1 MLSLTQLIKVTP
13 PLIFAVA
20 VATIGSFQYGYN
32 TGVINAPE
40 NIIKN
45 FLNYTLKERSKNSP
59 SEVLLTTLWSVS
71 VAIFSVGGM
80 IGSFSVGLFVNR
92 FGRRNS
98 MLIVNL
104 LAIVGGCLM
113 GFCKL
118 AKSFEML
125 ILGRL
130 VIGIFCGLCTGFVPM
145 YIGEISPTAL
155 RGAFGTLNQLG
166 IVIGILVAQIFGL
179 EVILGSEKLWPI
191 LLGFTIIPAVLQS
204 AALPFCPESPRFLL
218 INRKEEEN
226 AKEILQRL
234 WGTQDVSQ
242 DIQEMQD
249 ESVRMS
255 QEKQVT
261 VLELF
266 RAPSYRQPILISIV
280 LQLSQ
285 QLSGINAVF
294 YYSTGI
300 FEDAGVEEP
309 IYATI
314 GAGVVNT
321 VFTVVSLFLVERA
334 GRRTLHMIGLGG
346 MAFCSIL
353 MTVSLLLRSEYNGMS
368 YVCIAAILIFV
379 AFFEVGPGPIP
390 WFIVAELFSQG
401 PRPAAM
407 AVAGC
412 SNWTSNFLVGLLFP
426 SAIFYLGAYVFIVFT
441 GFLVIFL
448 VFTFF
453 KVPET
458 RGRTFEDITRGFE
471 GQAQETSR
479 SGKGPIMEMNSIQPV
494 KESTTN
500 V

>member
-1 MLSLTQLIKVTP
+1 MDNRQNVTP
-13 PLIFAVA
+13 ALIFAIA
-20 VATIGSFQYGYN
+20 VATIGSFQFGYN

-40 NIIKN
+40 TIIKEFIN
-45 FLNYTLKERSKNSP
+45 KTLTDKANAPP
-59 SEVLLTTLWSVS
+59 SEVLLTNLWSWS
-71 VAIFSVGGM
+71 VAIFSIGGM

-104 LAIVGGCLM
+104 LAATGGCLM
-113 GFCKL
+113 GLCKI
-118 AKSFEML
+118 AESVEML

-130 VIGIFCGLCTGFVPM
+130 VIGLFCGLCTGFVPM

-179 EVILGSEKLWPI
+179 ELILGSEELWPV
-191 LLGFTIIPAVLQS
+191 LLGFTILPAILQS
-204 AALPFCPESPRFLL
+204 AALPCCPESPRFLL
-218 INRKEEEN
+218 INRKKEEN
-226 AKEILQRL
+226 ATRILQRL

-242 DIQEMQD
+242 DIQEMKD
-249 ESVRMS
+249 ESARMS

-266 RAPSYRQPILISIV
+266 RVSSYRQPIIISIV

-285 QLSGINAVF
+285 QLSGINA
-294 YYSTGI
+294 
-300 FEDAGVEEP
+300 
-309 IYATI
+309 
-314 GAGVVNT
+314 
-321 VFTVVSLFLVERA
+321 LFLVERA

-346 MAFCSIL
+346 MAFCSML
-353 MTVSLLLRSEYNGMS
+353 MTVSLLLKNHYNGMS
-368 YVCIAAILIFV
+368 FVCIGAILVFV
-379 AFFEVGPGPIP
+379 AFFEIGPGPIP

-426 SAIFYLGAYVFIVFT
+426 SAAYYLGAYVFIIFT
-441 GFLVIFL
+441 GFLITFL
-448 VFTFF
+448 AFTFF

-458 RGRTFEDITRGFE
+458 RGRTFEDITRAFE
-471 GQAQETSR
+471 GQAHGADR
-479 SGKGPIMEMNSIQPV
+479 SGKDGVMEMNSIEPA
-494 KESTTN
+494 KETTTN

>member
-1 MLSLTQLIKVTP
+1 MGTQKVTP
-13 PLIFAVA
+13 SLIFAIA
-20 VATIGSFQYGYN
+20 IATIGSFQFGYN

-40 NIIKN
+40 MIIKD
-45 FLNYTLKERSKNSP
+45 FLNYTLEERLDNVPSKE
-59 SEVLLTTLWSVS
+59 LLTSLWSLS

-104 LAIVGGCLM
+104 LAIAGGCFM

-118 AKSFEML
+118 AESFEML

-130 VIGIFCGLCTGFVPM
+130 IIGLFCGLCTGFVPM

-166 IVIGILVAQIFGL
+166 IVIGILIAQIFGL
-179 EVILGSEKLWPI
+179 EVILGSEELWPV

-204 AALPFCPESPRFLL
+204 VALPFCPESPRFLL
-218 INRKEEEN
+218 INRKEEEK
-226 AKEILQRL
+226 AKETLQQL

-242 DIQEMQD
+242 DMQEMKD
-249 ESVRMS
+249 ESARMA
-255 QEKQVT
+255 QEKRVT

-266 RAPSYRQPILISIV
+266 RAPNYRQPIMISIV

-300 FEDAGVEEP
+300 FKDAGVQEP

-321 VFTVVSLFLVERA
+321 VFTVVSLFLVEKA

-353 MTVSLLLRSEYNGMS
+353 MTVSLLLKDHYTWMS
-368 YVCIAAILIFV
+368 FVCIGAILVFV
-379 AFFEVGPGPIP
+379 AFFEIGPGPIP

-426 SAIFYLGAYVFIVFT
+426 SAASYLGAYVFIIFST
-441 GFLVIFL
+441 FLVIFL
-448 VFTFF
+448 IFTFF

-458 RGRTFEDITRGFE
+458 RGRTFEDITRAFE
-471 GQAQETSR
+471 GQAGDR
-479 SGKGPIMEMNSIQPV
+479 SGKGSNMEMNSMQPF
-494 KESTTN
+494 KQSTTP

>member
-1 MLSLTQLIKVTP
+1 MGTPKVTA
-13 PLIFAVA
+13 PLIFATT
-20 VATIGSFQYGYN
+20 VATIGSFQFGYN

-40 NIIKN
+40 MIIKD
-45 FLNYTLKERSKNSP
+45 FLNYTLEDKLSKP
-59 SEVLLTTLWSVS
+59 PTEVLLTSLWSLS

-104 LAIVGGCLM
+104 LAITGGCLM

-118 AKSFEML
+118 AASVEML
-125 ILGRL
+125 IIGRL
-130 VIGIFCGLCTGFVPM
+130 IIGLFCGLCTGFVPM

-179 EVILGSEKLWPI
+179 KVIFGTEELWPV

-218 INRKEEEN
+218 INRKEEDN
-226 AKEILQRL
+226 AKKILQRL
-234 WGTQDVSQ
+234 WGTQDVAQ
-242 DIQEMQD
+242 DIQEMKD
-249 ESVRMS
+249 ESVRMA

-266 RAPSYRQPILISIV
+266 RAPSYRQPIVISLM

-300 FEDAGVEEP
+300 FKDAGVKEP

-314 GAGVVNT
+314 GAGIVNT
-321 VFTVVSLFLVERA
+321 VFTVVSVFLVERA
-334 GRRTLHMIGLGG
+334 GRRTLHLIGLGG

-353 MTVSLLLRSEYNGMS
+353 MTISLLLKDNYTWMS
-368 YVCIAAILIFV
+368 FVCIAAILVFV
-379 AFFEVGPGPIP
+379 AFFEIGPGPIP

-401 PRPAAM
+401 PRPTAM

-426 SAIFYLGAYVFIVFT
+426 SAIFYLGPYVFIIFT
-441 GFLVIFL
+441 AFLVIFL
-448 VFTFF
+448 IFTFF

-458 RGRTFEDITRGFE
+458 RGRTFEEITRAFE
-471 GQAQETSR
+471 GQLHERPQE
-479 SGKGPIMEMNSIQPV
+479 KGPMVEMNSIQPV
-494 KESTTN
+494 KESATN

>member
-1 MLSLTQLIKVTP
+1 MGTHKVTA
-13 PLIFAVA
+13 PLIFAITI
-20 VATIGSFQYGYN
+20 ATIGSFQFGYN

-40 NIIKN
+40 VIIRD
-45 FLNYTLKERSKNSP
+45 FINYTLEEHLENVP
-59 SEVLLTTLWSVS
+59 SDVLLTSLWSLS

-104 LAIVGGCLM
+104 LAITGGCLM
-113 GFCKL
+113 GFCKI
-118 AKSFEML
+118 AESVAML

-130 VIGIFCGLCTGFVPM
+130 IIGLFCGLCTGFVPM

-179 EVILGSEKLWPI
+179 NIILGTEDLWPV
-191 LLGFTIIPAVLQS
+191 LLGFTILPSFLQII
-204 AALPFCPESPRFLL
+204 ALPFCPESPRFLL
-218 INRKEEEN
+218 INRKEEDS
-226 AKEILQRL
+226 ARKILQRL
-234 WGTQDVSQ
+234 WGTQDVAQ
-242 DIQEMQD
+242 DIQEMKD

-255 QEKQVT
+255 QEKQAT

-266 RAPSYRQPILISIV
+266 RSPNYQQPIMISIM

-300 FEDAGVEEP
+300 FKDAGVKEP

-321 VFTVVSLFLVERA
+321 IFTVVSLFLVERA

-346 MAFCSIL
+346 MACCSIL
-353 MTVSLLLRSEYNGMS
+353 MTISLLLKDDYNWMS
-368 YVCIAAILIFV
+368 FLCIGAILVFV
-379 AFFEVGPGPIP
+379 AFFEIGPGPIP

-426 SAIFYLGAYVFIVFT
+426 SAAKYLGPYVFIVFT

-448 VFTFF
+448 VFTYF

-471 GQAQETSR
+471 GQAHMANRAE
-479 SGKGPIMEMNSIQPV
+479 KAAMEMNSMQPD
-494 KESTTN
+494 KDTTN

>member
-1 MLSLTQLIKVTP
+1 MGTRKVTA
-13 PLIFAVA
+13 PLIFAIT
-20 VATIGSFQYGYN
+20 VATIGSFQFGYH

-40 NIIKN
+40 MIIRD
-45 FLNYTLKERSKNSP
+45 FINYTLEEQLENLP
-59 SEVLLTTLWSVS
+59 SEVLLTSLWSLS

-104 LAIVGGCLM
+104 LAITGSCLM
-113 GFCKL
+113 GFCKI
-118 AKSFEML
+118 AESVAML

-130 VIGIFCGLCTGFVPM
+130 IIGLFCGLCTGFVPM
-145 YIGEISPTAL
+145 YIGEISPTTL

-166 IVIGILVAQIFGL
+166 IVIGILVAQFFGL
-179 EVILGSEKLWPI
+179 KIILGTEDLWPV
-191 LLGFTIIPAVLQS
+191 LLGFTILPSFLQII
-204 AALPFCPESPRFLL
+204 ALPFCPESPRFLL
-218 INRKEEEN
+218 INRKEEDS
-226 AKEILQRL
+226 ARKILQQL
-234 WGTQDVSQ
+234 WGTQDVTQ
-242 DIQEMQD
+242 DIQEMKD

-255 QEKQVT
+255 QEKQAT

-266 RAPSYRQPILISIV
+266 RSPSYQRPIMISIM

-300 FEDAGVEEP
+300 FKDAGVREP

-321 VFTVVSLFLVERA
+321 IFTVVSLILVERA

-346 MAFCSIL
+346 MACCSVL
-353 MTVSLLLRSEYNGMS
+353 MTISMLLKDSSSWMS
-368 YVCIAAILIFV
+368 FVCIGAILVFV
-379 AFFEVGPGPIP
+379 AFFEIGPGPIP
-390 WFIVAELFSQG
+390 WFIVTELFSQG
-401 PRPAAM
+401 PRPSAM
-407 AVAGC
+407 VVAGC

-426 SAIFYLGAYVFIVFT
+426 SAAFYLGPYVFIIFT
-441 GFLVIFL
+441 SFLVIFL

-471 GQAQETSR
+471 GQAHMAGRAEKASV
-479 SGKGPIMEMNSIQPV
+479 EMNSMQPDQD
-494 KESTTN
+494 TTN

>member
-1 MLSLTQLIKVTP
+1 MQRLQLLRVEVLLVVKQGDEMRHIFFSSQTSILKSQNGSIGEEVTP
-13 PLIFAVA
+13 ALIFAIA
-20 VATIGSFQYGYN
+20 VATIGSFQFGYN

-40 NIIKN
+40 TIIKEFIN
-45 FLNYTLKERSKNSP
+45 KTLTDKANAPP
-59 SEVLLTTLWSVS
+59 SEVLLTNLWSWS
-71 VAIFSVGGM
+71 VAIFSIGGM

-104 LAIVGGCLM
+104 LAATGGCLM
-113 GFCKL
+113 GLCKI
-118 AKSFEML
+118 AESVEML

-130 VIGIFCGLCTGFVPM
+130 VIGLFCGLCTGFVPM

-179 EVILGSEKLWPI
+179 ELILGSEELWPV
-191 LLGFTIIPAVLQS
+191 LLGFTILPAILQS
-204 AALPFCPESPRFLL
+204 AALPCCPESPRFLL
-218 INRKEEEN
+218 INRKKEEN
-226 AKEILQRL
+226 ATRILQRL

-242 DIQEMQD
+242 DIQEMKD
-249 ESVRMS
+249 ESARMS

-266 RAPSYRQPILISIV
+266 RVSSYRQPIIISIV

-285 QLSGINAVF
+285 QLSGINA
-294 YYSTGI
+294 
-300 FEDAGVEEP
+300 
-309 IYATI
+309 
-314 GAGVVNT
+314 
-321 VFTVVSLFLVERA
+321 LFLVERA

-346 MAFCSIL
+346 MAFCSML
-353 MTVSLLLRSEYNGMS
+353 MTVSLLLKNHYNGMS
-368 YVCIAAILIFV
+368 FVCIGAILVFV
-379 AFFEVGPGPIP
+379 AFFEIGPGPIP

-426 SAIFYLGAYVFIVFT
+426 SAAYYLGAYVFIIFT
-441 GFLVIFL
+441 GFLITFL
-448 VFTFF
+448 AFTFF

-458 RGRTFEDITRGFE
+458 RGRTFEDITRAFE
-471 GQAQETSR
+471 GQAHGADR
-479 SGKGPIMEMNSIQPV
+479 SGKDGVMEMNSIEPA
-494 KESTTN
+494 KETTTN

>member
-1 MLSLTQLIKVTP
+1 MGTHKVTA
-13 PLIFAVA
+13 PLIFAITI
-20 VATIGSFQYGYN
+20 ATIGSFQFGYN

-40 NIIKN
+40 VIIKD
-45 FLNYTLKERSKNSP
+45 FINYTLEEHLENVP
-59 SEVLLTTLWSVS
+59 SDVLLTSLWSLS

-104 LAIVGGCLM
+104 LAITGGCLM
-113 GFCKL
+113 GFCKI
-118 AKSFEML
+118 AESVAML

-130 VIGIFCGLCTGFVPM
+130 IIGLFCGLCTGFVPM

-166 IVIGILVAQIFGL
+166 IVIGILVAQVFGL
-179 EVILGSEKLWPI
+179 NIILGTEDLWPV
-191 LLGFTIIPAVLQS
+191 LLGFTILPSFLQII
-204 AALPFCPESPRFLL
+204 ALPFCPESPRFLL
-218 INRKEEEN
+218 INRKEEDS
-226 AKEILQRL
+226 ARKILQRL
-234 WGTQDVSQ
+234 WGTQDVTQ
-242 DIQEMQD
+242 DIQEMKD

-255 QEKQVT
+255 QEKQAT

-266 RAPSYRQPILISIV
+266 RSPNYQQPIMISIM

-300 FEDAGVEEP
+300 FKDAGVKEP

-321 VFTVVSLFLVERA
+321 IFTVVSLFLVERA

-346 MAFCSIL
+346 MACCSIL
-353 MTVSLLLRSEYNGMS
+353 MTISLLLKDNYSWMS
-368 YVCIAAILIFV
+368 FVCIGAILVFV
-379 AFFEVGPGPIP
+379 AFFEIGPGPIP

-426 SAIFYLGAYVFIVFT
+426 SAAKYLGPYVFIVFT

-448 VFTFF
+448 VFTYF

-471 GQAQETSR
+471 GQAHMASR
-479 SGKGPIMEMNSIQPV
+479 AEKAAMEMNSMQPD
-494 KESTTN
+494 KDTTN
-500 V
+500 I

>member
-1 MLSLTQLIKVTP
+1 MGSYKVTGR
-13 PLIFAVA
+13 LIFAITI
-20 VATIGSFQYGYN
+20 ATIGSFQFGYN

-40 NIIKN
+40 AIIRD
-45 FLNYTLKERSKNSP
+45 FLNYTLEERLEDLP
-59 SEVLLTTLWSVS
+59 SDVLLTSLWSLS
-71 VAIFSVGGM
+71 VAIFSIGGM

-104 LAIVGGCLM
+104 LAIAGGCLM
-113 GFCKL
+113 GFCKI
-118 AKSFEML
+118 AESVEML

-130 VIGIFCGLCTGFVPM
+130 VIGLFCGLCTGFVPM

-179 EVILGSEKLWPI
+179 EFILGSDDLWPL
-191 LLGFTIIPAVLQS
+191 LLGFTIIPAILQS
-204 AALPFCPESPRFLL
+204 IALPFCPESPRFLL

-226 AKEILQRL
+226 AKKTLQQL
-234 WGTQDVSQ
+234 WGTLDVTQ
-242 DIQEMQD
+242 DIQEMKE
-249 ESVRMS
+249 ESARMS
-255 QEKQVT
+255 QEKPVT
-261 VLELF
+261 ILELF
-266 RAPSYRQPILISIV
+266 RAPNYQQPLLISIV

-285 QLSGINAVF
+285 QFSGINAVF

-300 FEDAGVEEP
+300 FSDAGVEEP

-321 VFTVVSLFLVERA
+321 IFTVVSVFLVERA
-334 GRRTLHMIGLGG
+334 GRRTLHLIGLGG
-346 MAFCSIL
+346 MAFCSVL
-353 MTVSLLLRSEYNGMS
+353 MTMSLLLKDDYDWMKF
-368 YVCIAAILIFV
+368 VCILAILVFV
-379 AFFEVGPGPIP
+379 AFFEIGPGPIP

-401 PRPAAM
+401 PRPAAV

-412 SNWTSNFLVGLLFP
+412 SNWTSNFLVGMLFP
-426 SAIFYLGAYVFIVFT
+426 SAAYYLGPYVFIIFT
-441 GFLVIFL
+441 VFLVSFL
-448 VFTFF
+448 IFTFF

-458 RGRTFEDITRGFE
+458 RGRTFEDITRAFE
-471 GQAQETSR
+471 GQVQEANR
-479 SGKGPIMEMNSIQPV
+479 SGKTSAVEMNSIQPV
-494 KESTTN
+494 KQSTAN

>member
-1 MLSLTQLIKVTP
+1 MGTYKVTP
-13 PLIFAVA
+13 SLVFAITIA
-20 VATIGSFQYGYN
+20 AIGSFQFGYN

-40 NIIKN
+40 MIITEFIN
-45 FLNYTLKERSKNSP
+45 STLSQKLGNPPSKE
-59 SEVLLTTLWSVS
+59 LLTTLWSLS

-80 IGSFSVGLFVNR
+80 LGSFSVGLFVNR

-98 MLIVNL
+98 MLMVNVL
-104 LAIVGGCLM
+104 VVVSGCLM
-113 GFCKL
+113 GFCKM
-118 AKSFEML
+118 AKSVEML

-130 VIGIFCGLCTGFVPM
+130 ITGIFCGLCTGFVPM
-145 YIGEISPTAL
+145 YIGEVSPTNL
-155 RGAFGTLNQLG
+155 RGAFGALHQLG

-179 EVILGSEKLWPI
+179 KFILGTEEHWP
-191 LLGFTIIPAVLQS
+191 LLLAFTILPAILQS
-204 AALPFCPESPRFLL
+204 IALPFCPKSPRFLL
-218 INRKEEEN
+218 INRKEEES
-226 AKEILQRL
+226 ATKILQRL
-234 WGTQDVSQ
+234 WGAQDVSQ
-242 DIQEMQD
+242 DIQEMKD

-255 QEKQVT
+255 QEKKAT

-266 RAPSYRQPILISIV
+266 RSHKYQQPIMIAIM

-300 FEDAGVEEP
+300 FEDAGVQEP

-321 VFTVVSLFLVERA
+321 IFTVVSVFLVDRA
-334 GRRTLHMIGLGG
+334 GRRSLHLIGLGG
-346 MAFCSIL
+346 MAVCSII
-353 MTVSLLLRSEYNGMS
+353 MTISLLLKSSYGFMS
-368 YVCIAAILIFV
+368 YICIVAILIYV
-379 AFFEVGPGPIP
+379 AFFEIGPGPIP

-426 SAIFYLGAYVFIVFT
+426 LAAAALGAYVFIIFAVF
-441 GFLVIFL
+441 LIIFL
-448 VFTFF
+448 LFTFF

-458 RGRTFEDITRGFE
+458 RGRTFEEITRAFE
-471 GQAQETSR
+471 GHADDAQEP
-479 SGKGPIMEMNSIQPV
+479 GKSSALELNSLQPE
-494 KESTTN
+494 KEP
-500 V
+500 VAGV

>member
-1 MLSLTQLIKVTP
+1 MGHYRVTP
-13 PLIFAVA
+13 FLVFSVTIAA
-20 VATIGSFQYGYN
+20 IGSFQFGYN

-40 NIIKN
+40 TIIKD
-45 FLNYTLKERSKNSP
+45 FLNSTLSKKLSEPP
-59 SEVLLTTLWSVS
+59 SKKLLTTLWSLS

-80 IGSFSVGLFVNR
+80 LGSFSVGLFVNR

-98 MLIVNL
+98 MLLVNL
-104 LAIVGGCLM
+104 LAIAGGCLM
-113 GFCKL
+113 GFCKM
-118 AKSFEML
+118 AKSVEML

-145 YIGEISPTAL
+145 YIGEVSPTAL
-155 RGAFGTLNQLG
+155 RGAFGALNQLG

-179 EVILGSEKLWPI
+179 KFILGTEERWPI
-191 LLGFTIIPAVLQS
+191 LLSFTILPAILQS

-218 INRKEEEN
+218 INRKEEER
-226 AKEILQRL
+226 ATKILRRL
-234 WGTQDVSQ
+234 WGALDVSQ
-242 DIQEMQD
+242 DIQEMKD

-255 QEKQVT
+255 QEKKVT

-266 RAPSYRQPILISIV
+266 RSRSYRQPIFISIV

-300 FEDAGVEEP
+300 FKDAGVKEP

-321 VFTVVSLFLVERA
+321 IFTVVSVFLVEKV
-334 GRRTLHMIGLGG
+334 GRRSLHMAGLGG

-353 MTVSLLLRSEYNGMS
+353 MTVSLLLKDKYSYMS
-368 YVCIAAILIFV
+368 YVCIAAILIYV
-379 AFFEVGPGPIP
+379 AFFEIGPGPIP

-412 SNWTSNFLVGLLFP
+412 SNWTSNFMVGLLFP
-426 SAIFYLGAYVFIVFT
+426 LAADALGAYVFIIFAVF
-441 GFLVIFL
+441 LIIFL
-448 VFTFF
+448 LFTFF

-458 RGRTFEDITRGFE
+458 QGRTFEDITRAFE
-471 GQAQETSR
+471 GRGAPESR
-479 SGKGPIMEMNSIQPV
+479 KSPGMELSSLQPA
-494 KESTTN
+494 KEPG